1 MEELILTQKQGQI
14 GFIILNR
21 PENMNTFTVPFA
33 SQLVTALT
41 DMEKDT
47 EIKVVVIKAN
57 GKHFSTG
64 IQLDQFKDKT
74 PQEYRDFLSQIDEF
88 YHTLADMKT
97 VTIAS
102 VHGYCVAN
110 GAGLAFACDMTI
122 AADSAS
128 FGTTAINIGLICLG
142 PATPLSQIVGK
153 KKAMEMVLTGDIIK
167 ADEALKLGLV
177 NKLVPLEDLESETIK
192 LAEKIASKSKS
203 SLLVGKEGL
212 NKLYKHNYHKDID
225 AMDELFASLCATEDA
240 KEGVQA
246 FIEKRKAVWKNR

>member
-1 MEELILTQKQGQI
+1 MEKVILTEKQGAI
-14 GFIILNR
+14 GFVILNR
-21 PENMNTFTVPFA
+21 PDNMNTFTVPFA
-33 SQLVTALT
+33 NQLVQALT
-41 DMEKDT
+41 DMEEDP

-74 PQEYRDFLSQIDEF
+74 AQEYRDFLSQIDEF

-122 AADSAS
+122 SADSAS

-142 PATPLSQIVGK
+142 PATPMSRILGK
-153 KKAMEMVLTGDIIK
+153 KKAIEMVLTGDIIK
-167 ADEALKLGLV
+167 AEEAEKLGLV
-177 NKLVPLEDLESETIK
+177 NKVVPLEDLEAETLK
-192 LAEKIASKSKS
+192 LAEKLASKSKS
-203 SLLVGKEGL
+203 SLMIGKEGL
-212 NKLYKHNYHKDID
+212 NKLYKHNYHSDIE
-225 AMDELFASLCATEDA
+225 AMDDLFANLCITEDA
-240 KEGVQA
+240 QEGVQA
-246 FIEKRKAVWKNR
+246 FIEKRKPIWKN